1 MVGTHWFYG
10 ELVTWEPAM
19 TLTCCSKLL
28 PKLLL
33 ARLLPGGRSVTSPT
47 TIGRI
52 GLAAIGVSAIGLVS
66 GLALLPK
73 PALAI
78 PQTPLDTL
86 PSSRLIDYEPLQQL
100 LRQGQWEAANE
111 MTSNLM
117 LQAAD
122 QLDQGYL
129 VARDIRLFPCQDL
142 LTVDK
147 LWRYYSN
154 DRFGFSVQAGIWM
167 RMRGKDY
174 EDSKRFEGRVGWHN
188 NIVNADL
195 RAQRGHLPLRPASN
209 GGATDAWGGGWIA
222 EMPKRLSVCLNPT
235 KAQPQKVQPSKP
247 KPTKPKSTKLRTS
260 SRSDS
265 TNLT

>member
-1 MVGTHWFYG
+1 
-10 ELVTWEPAM
+10 M
-19 TLTCCSKLL
+19 TLTRCSKLL
-28 PKLLL
+28 PKLPLVQG
-33 ARLLPGGRSVTSPT
+33 LPGWRSVLPT
-47 TIGRI
+47 TI
-52 GLAAIGVSAIGLVS
+52 AAIGLGTIGLLS
-66 GLALLPK
+66 ALSLPLK

-78 PQTPLDTL
+78 PQTPLENL
-86 PSSRLIDYEPLQQL
+86 KSSRLIDYEPLQQL
-100 LRQGQWEAANE
+100 LRQGEWAEANE

-122 QLDQGYL
+122 QLEQGYL
-129 VARDIRLFPCQDL
+129 VGRDIRLFPCQDL

-167 RMRGKDY
+167 RMYGKNY
-174 EDSKRFEGRVGWHN
+174 KDSQRFEGKVGWHKQ
-188 NIVNADL
+188 ILNADL

-209 GGATDAWGGGWIA
+209 GGAMDAWGGGWIA

-235 KAQPQKVQPSKP
+235 KAQPPKAQPSKP
-247 KPTKPKSTKLRTS
+247 KPTKPKPTRLRTS

>member
-1 MVGTHWFYG
+1 MR
-10 ELVTWEPAM
+10 
-19 TLTCCSKLL
+19 LTRCSKLL
-28 PKLLL
+28 PKLPL
-33 ARLLPGGRSVTSPT
+33 ARLLPGGRSVTGST
-47 TIGRI
+47 TIGGI

-66 GLALLPK
+66 GITLLPK

-78 PQTPLDTL
+78 PQTPLETL

-167 RMRGKDY
+167 RMYGKNY
-174 EDSKRFEGRVGWHN
+174 KDSQRFEGKVGWHRQ
-188 NIVNADL
+188 ILNADL

-209 GGATDAWGGGWIA
+209 GGAMDAWGGGWIA
-222 EMPKRLSVCLNPT
+222 EMPKRLSICLNPA
-235 KAQPQKVQPSKP
+235 KAQPQRAQPSKP
-247 KPTKPKSTKLRTS
+247 KPTKPKPTKLKLSPPSTS
-260 SRSDS
+260 SRSGS